1 MLGHIEACNSSGLT
15 VKAYCLR
22 EGIAPG
28 NYYYWLKKL
37 QRQKSASFTQVPIT
51 SFGGGTIKIS
61 YPNGVIVE
69 LPQTHPSVIKELIC
83 CI

>member
-1 MLGHIEACNSSGLT
+1 MRRHIEACNSSELT

-37 QRQKSASFTQVPIT
+37 QRQKPASFTQVPIT
-51 SFGGGTIKIS
+51 SFGVNTAKIS

-69 LPQTHPSVIKELIC
+69 LPAINLSVIKELIC